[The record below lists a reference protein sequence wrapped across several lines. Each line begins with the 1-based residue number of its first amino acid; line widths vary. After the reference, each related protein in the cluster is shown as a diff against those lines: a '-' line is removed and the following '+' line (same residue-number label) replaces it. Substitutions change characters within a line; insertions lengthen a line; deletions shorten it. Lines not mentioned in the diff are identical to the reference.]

1 MRQTNLLIGLGLLL
15 ALAIPAIGEED
26 IREIFGNSPPG
37 WNGAQSWRHVPI
49 ASAHASSTFAPESGQ
64 YSPARA
70 VDGNRNTKWVA
81 SIAPSQESPQW
92 ITLEL
97 FGAPEVSAVV
107 VRGERIDN
115 DGILEARVEV
125 TAAPGQ
131 PFTTVVA
138 VPDAK
143 SNLWMAGFE
152 PVKAS
157 AVRLS
162 ILRSGGPSPHTDVYE
177 ITVLGPPLSAE
188 QAREFT
194 AERLAE
200 CREQLRR
207 LAEMAAEL
215 NTGTGPQSDPF
226 QAAVTAVERQCQ
238 QLSAQVAQWEKLD
251 SSTQQ
256 ALTEE
261 VQQLFVRIIMRLMP
275 GVKRAA
281 AIWPARVHELVEIRN
296 AATQAETQNVVT
308 CSHDGGELRIGN
320 NLLSVVIDEA
330 DGVWNATWLGG
341 LDAAMRRIRFAVAAD
356 GQILVPTELKTE
368 VFPLSDAIG
377 RGQEV
382 RQRWSAGIEV
392 ERTIRVYDGRPM
404 VVVAGRI
411 VNRTDHDVSL
421 GAVHLLQLSSE
432 DQGWWHVAD
441 FLQAPAGVGF
451 PGATPPCRPAPDEED
466 SSTASQQYSSN
477 GVLALVPRNARAA
490 MAMGFL
496 SARAG
501 SPHVAAQFQAGEGGT
516 AMDATLS
523 CGGKKLRSGESFSL
537 DAVWLSVEEDGFR
550 ALEHYG
556 DAAATFAVEPVR
568 TGANALWCSWY
579 PIRMTI
585 SEEIAL
591 AHAAIAA
598 QHFKPLGLDVIQLDH
613 GWQRGDICGDWTANE
628 RFPHGLAW
636 LADELRTRY
645 GMKLGLWIAPTQVAS
660 TSQLYQDHPDWLLTG
675 ADGRPASVGRW
686 YWVPNPDMA
695 VLDASHAEAEQW
707 IADTFAHLTAAG
719 ASYYKIDF
727 IAGSPSLDKAMAA
740 IRRGAGP
747 DAWIRYCQTPPLL
760 SAGLASSAYIGD
772 DTGDAGLP
780 DWFELERRNAPL
792 LAASYWAND
801 RLYHREV
808 CDMSVGTQADV
819 EEARFKMTLM
829 TLGGCSISFSDDF
842 RSLDLPRIRMMQQC
856 LPPGNPPARPLDL
869 FERELPSM
877 WHMHCAGAAGQ
888 WDAVGLFNFA
898 DQPQERTVDLAALG
912 LPAGSEV
919 VAFEFWEERYLG
931 THTEQVTL
939 TLAPRTARI
948 VLIRPLPTHPQLIAT
963 NMHVLGGYHEVT
975 QLAWDES
982 QLQLTGQYQRAP
994 GLTGKS
1000 YFCVPD
1006 RYRPILDTSSTGS
1019 SGRLTHAIENIWIH
1033 EVDFEK
1039 ADLDW
1044 SISFER
1050 AAP

>member
-1 MRQTNLLIGLGLLL
+1 MRRTYIAIGLGLIL
-15 ALAIPAIGEED
+15 ALASPTVGDEE
-26 IREIFGNSPPG
+26 I
-37 WNGAQSWRHVPI
+37 
-49 ASAHASSTFAPESGQ
+49 
-64 YSPARA
+64 
-70 VDGNRNTKWVA
+70 
-81 SIAPSQESPQW
+81 QE
-92 ITLEL
+92 
-97 FGAPEVSAVV
+97 V
-107 VRGERIDN
+107 
-115 DGILEARVEV
+115 
-125 TAAPGQ
+125 
-131 PFTTVVA
+131 
-138 VPDAK
+138 
-143 SNLWMAGFE
+143 FE

-177 ITVLGPPLSAE
+177 ITVLGPRLSAE

-194 AERLAE
+194 AGRLAE
-200 CREQLRR
+200 CQEALRR
-207 LAEMAAEL
+207 LAEKAADL
-215 NTGTGPQSDPF
+215 HVGTDPQTDPI
-226 QAAVTAVERQCQ
+226 QAAVAAVERQCQ

-251 SSTQQ
+251 APAQQ
-256 ALTEE
+256 ALAEE
-261 VQQLFVRIIMRLMP
+261 VQQLYVRIIMRLMP
-275 GVKRAA
+275 GIERAA
-281 AIWPARVHELVEIRN
+281 AIWPARVHELAEIRK
-296 AATQAETQNVVT
+296 AATQAETQQTVT
-308 CSHDGGELRIGN
+308 CTRDGGKLRIGN
-320 NLLSVVIDEA
+320 NLLSVVVDEA
-330 DGVWNATWLGG
+330 DGVWDATWLGS
-341 LDAAMRRIRFAVAAD
+341 LDAAVRRIGFAVEAD
-356 GQILVPTELKTE
+356 AQTLVPTEIKTE
-368 VFPLSDAIG
+368 VVPLSDAVG

-392 ERTIRVYDGRPM
+392 ERTIRVYDGRPV
-404 VVVAGRI
+404 VVVAGQV

-421 GAVHLLQLSSE
+421 GSVHLLQLSS
-432 DQGWWHVAD
+432 DDHGWWHVAD
-441 FLQAPAGVGF
+441 FLQAPAAVGF
-451 PGATPPCRPAPDEED
+451 PGAAPPCRPAPDEED
-466 SSTASQQYSSN
+466 GVSAIQQYSSN
-477 GVLALVPRNARAA
+477 GVLALAPRNARAA
-490 MAMGFL
+490 MAIGFL
-496 SARAG
+496 STRAG
-501 SPHVAAQFQAGEGGT
+501 SPLVDARFQAGEGGT
-516 AMDATLS
+516 AMGATLS
-523 CGGKKLRSGESFSL
+523 CGGRILRPGESLTL

-591 AHAAIAA
+591 AHGAIAA
-598 QHFKPLGLDVIQLDH
+598 QHFKPLGLNVIQLDH

-660 TSQLYQDHPDWLLTG
+660 TSQLYQDHPDWLLAD

-695 VLDASHAEAEQW
+695 VLDPSHAEAEQW
-707 IADTFAHLTAAG
+707 IADTFARLTAAG

-727 IAGSPSLDKAMAA
+727 IAGSPSLGKAMAA

-819 EEARFKMTLM
+819 EEARFKLTLM

-842 RSLDLPRIRMMQQC
+842 RSLELPRIRMMQQC

-869 FERELPSM
+869 FERELPSL
-877 WHMHCAGAAGQ
+877 WHMHCEGAAGR

-898 DQPQERTVDLAALG
+898 DQPQERTVALAALG

-919 VAFEFWEERYLG
+919 VAFEFWDEKYLG

-948 VLIRPLPTHPQLIAT
+948 VLIRPLPTRPQLIAT

-982 QLQLTGQYQRAP
+982 QRQLTGQYQRAP
-994 GLTGKS
+994 GLAGKS
-1000 YFCVPD
+1000 YFYVPD
-1006 RYRPILDTSSTGS
+1006 GYRPILDASSTRG
-1019 SGRLTHAIENIWIH
+1019 SGRLTCATENIWIH
-1033 EVDFEK
+1033 EVEFEQT
-1039 ADLDW
+1039 DLDW

-1050 AAP
+1050 AVP